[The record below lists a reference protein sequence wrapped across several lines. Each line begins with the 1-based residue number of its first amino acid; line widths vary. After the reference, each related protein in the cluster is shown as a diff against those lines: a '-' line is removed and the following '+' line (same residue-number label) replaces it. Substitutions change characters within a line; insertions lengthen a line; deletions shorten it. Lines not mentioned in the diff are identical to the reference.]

1 MKFLMY
7 QAQIKDE
14 GPKTPPSI
22 IHELKRCQPH
32 LYIDVFL
39 ILVLL
44 IITILLLWLLIHNFC
59 AKSNHGNMKTTC
71 VWSCSLMVSHTFEIL
86 ENLLTSSNHRNHR
99 AHALLSSRDVWQPKA
114 FPWTYIECKMSFSP
128 IGCLWLVSL
137 SDNRKSS
144 AKCKTHKPQ
153 HATIPIILNNE
164 RGHVGNHERW
174 Y

>member
-44 IITILLLWLLIHNFC
+44 IITILLLWLLIHNFLC
-59 AKSNHGNMKTTC
+59 QVKPWKHENHMC
-71 VWSCSLMVSHTFEIL
+71 VVMFFDGFPHFWNTRESIDIF
-86 ENLLTSSNHRNHR
+86 
-99 AHALLSSRDVWQPKA
+99 QP
-114 FPWTYIECKMSFSP
+114 P
-128 IGCLWLVSL
+128 
-137 SDNRKSS
+137 
-144 AKCKTHKPQ
+144 
-153 HATIPIILNNE
+153 
-164 RGHVGNHERW
+164 
-174 Y
+174 